1 MAKAAVR
8 TAASTDP
15 DIEIEAEATPTA
27 PRAKSKV
34 VKMPK
39 ASAPVVVEPP
49 KSGKAKTAKATKA
62 SVEQAPS
69 KFIGQTS
76 GLRVQEFQN
85 QLMAKNFKNRL
96 TDEAL
101 AAAMRAEFPHAVAFT
116 VAHVKGIR
124 SQWNHGK
131 RGNPVPE
138 KALPEYD
145 ADRTPIL
152 RGKGGV
158 EVAKKVKTVKAAK

>member
-1 MAKAAVR
+1 MARAAVR
-8 TAASTDP
+8 SAASTDP
-15 DIEIEAEATPTA
+15 DIEIEADATPTA

-39 ASAPVVVEPP
+39 AKEPVVVETP
-49 KSGKAKTAKATKA
+49 KGKAKTAKATKA
-62 SVEQAPS
+62 SVEKAPS
-69 KFIGQTS
+69 KFIGQTT

-96 TDEAL
+96 TDEQL
-101 AAAMRAEFPHAVAFT
+101 AAAMREEFPHAVAFT

-131 RGNPVPE
+131 RGNPIPE
-138 KALPEYD
+138 KALPEYGE
-145 ADRTPIL
+145 DRSPIV

-158 EVAKKVKTVKAAK
+158 EVAKKVKTAKAAK